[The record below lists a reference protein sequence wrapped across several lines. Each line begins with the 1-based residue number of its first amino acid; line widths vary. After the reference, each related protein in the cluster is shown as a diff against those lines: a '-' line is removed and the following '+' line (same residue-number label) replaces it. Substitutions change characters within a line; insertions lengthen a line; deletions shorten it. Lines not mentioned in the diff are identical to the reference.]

1 MAFVN
6 VLLLFGILAVSIPII
21 IQLLTRRH
29 TRRIPWGAMVFL
41 QAAMNKRKRKVLLE
55 DILLLACRCLL
66 PALAALALARPFVTP
81 GSRVPWVVVLPMI
94 LLAITLFGISFAMWR
109 YPKWRRL
116 SMAVSILL
124 AALSAAAVLLERK
137 LNLSRFGGGANK
149 DVALIVDGSSS
160 MSMTGSDGKT
170 NFENAIAEAEKYI
183 EGASRGTAFSLIL
196 GGPVPEILTPV
207 PVSDRRVLRDTLKRM
222 RPSQGTMRAPPALA
236 AAAVTLAAG
245 NNTVKQIIVAGDG
258 QTVGWDLTSE
268 GRWESIKAL
277 FGQLRTPPP
286 VIWRTLPLPASIRNL
301 AVSSVTLSR
310 EVVGADREVKV
321 RVTVSNPGTEAVTPG
336 GVSLAIGPKVLKAKD
351 ARQLEPGDS
360 QTFEFPH
367 TFEKPGAAVLT
378 ATVEAGDDLPEDD
391 TFRLVVPVLD
401 TLRVLVVDG
410 DGSGSP
416 LSRGSTYLSLA
427 LRPELAGKG
436 VSGAAAADSAA
447 AQAGYLL
454 ETVVEDVARAAART
468 DFSQFAAVA
477 LCNVPRLSDATLA
490 SLATYVRDGG
500 GLLLLPGARTKP
512 APLNMWAVDGE
523 PVLPMELGQWTS
535 RDPAAES
542 PPKIDTSSFSHDAL
556 RALRAGTDLGEVAPL
571 QRWTLKPG
579 FGGTAFQAATL
590 TDGSP
595 LIAIKTFGRG
605 TVALCGLPPDPV
617 ASDLPTRR
625 AFVPFV
631 HELVYWLSR
640 PMAADL
646 NVQPSDGA
654 TLLLAP
660 RLSSDPADGQQSGGL
675 TARYYSQRGFKG
687 DFVTRIDPGIEFNWG
702 NNAPDPKVPADN
714 FSAIWTGSVVA
725 PADGM
730 YVFRLG
736 CDDRGSLRIDP
747 VERAQRHRP
756 DSPARRPPRA
766 GRSADGGGLAGR
778 HREPALDT
786 AREEA
791 GGEDPR
797 VRVPSRIAR
806 GRPGEGSARR
816 DVPRGAFPERH
827 RHLAQDLAF
836 ALPGAL
842 RVQAHRWR
850 ELPVRA
856 RAVHRV
862 GRDAQVQRPR
872 GHRGEH
878 DARDL
883 AGAGRPAPQVR
894 LALAR
899 DEDRGRAVDPA
910 RLGLRQGDLAALR
923 DRGALLPRR
932 GDRALAVDLDPAPR
946 GPGDRRRLHQRGRDG
961 QGLLQGRPKEDQGP
975 VGPAVPAGPTPAA
988 RLGRER
994 RRSARRSARAP

>member
-29 TRRIPWGAMVFL
+29 TRKIMWGAMVFL

-81 GSRVPWVVVLPMI
+81 GSRVPWVIVLPMM

-116 SMAVSILL
+116 SMALSILL

-160 MSMTGSDGKT
+160 MSMTGSDGKS
-170 NFENAIAEAEKYI
+170 NFENAIDEAGKYI

-207 PVSDRRVLRDTLKRM
+207 PVSDRRVLLDTLKRM

-236 AAAVTLAAG
+236 AAAVTLATG
-245 NNTVKQIIVAGDG
+245 NNTVKQVIVAGDG

-286 VIWRTLPLPASIRNL
+286 VVWRTLPLPASIRNL

-401 TLRVLVVDG
+401 KLRVLVVDG

-436 VSGAAAADSAA
+436 ISGAAAADSSAA
-447 AQAGYLL
+447 KAGYLL

-468 DFSQFAAVA
+468 DFSAFAAVA

-490 SLATYVRDGG
+490 SLANYVRDGG

-512 APLNMWAVDGE
+512 APLNAWAVDGE
-523 PVLPMELGQWTS
+523 PVLPMELSQWTS

-542 PPKIDTSSFSHDAL
+542 PPRIDTASFSHDAL

-571 QRWTLKPG
+571 QRWSLKPG
-579 FGGTAFQAATL
+579 FGGAAFQAAAL

-595 LIAIKTFGRG
+595 LLAIKTFGRG

-631 HELVYWLSR
+631 HELVYYLSR

-660 RLSSDPADGQQSGGL
+660 RLSSGAADGQQTGGL

-687 DFVTRIDPGIEFNWG
+687 DFATRIDPGIDFNWG
-702 NNAPDPKVPADN
+702 NNAPHPKVPADN

-725 PADGM
+725 PADGI
-730 YVFRLG
+730 YTFQLG
-736 CDDRGSLRIDP
+736 CDDRGSLRIDGKQVAVVSQWNEP
-747 VERAQRHRP
+747 QS
-756 DSPARRPPRA
+756 SPPIRLRA
-766 GRSADGGGLAGR
+766 GRPVPIEVRMEEDAQGATASLRWQPPGKRQMEKIPASALRPGSLEVVQVKDPRGETFLAELSQDDSGTSLKISRSLFPGLYECKPSEGGSFPAVLAPCIAADGTLKFSVRAGTEESTMLAISQEQADR
-778 HREPALDT
+778 LRRFVSLSLAT
-786 AREEA
+786 KI
-791 GGEDPR
+791 EDVQSILR
-797 VRVPSRIAR
+797 
-806 GRPGEGSARR
+806 GSAFGKEIWRLFAIAVLFFLVAEIALSRWISIQRR
-816 DVPRGAFPERH
+816 EGQETDVDFTNEGEMGKASFK
-827 RHLAQDLAF
+827 D
-836 ALPGAL
+836 ALKKL
-842 RVQAHRWR
+842 K
-850 ELPVRA
+850 
-856 RAVHRV
+856 
-862 GRDAQVQRPR
+862 GR
-872 GHRGEH
+872 
-878 DARDL
+878 
-883 AGAGRPAPQVR
+883 
-894 LALAR
+894 
-899 DEDRGRAVDPA
+899 
-910 RLGLRQGDLAALR
+910 
-923 DRGALLPRR
+923 
-932 GDRALAVDLDPAPR
+932 
-946 GPGDRRRLHQRGRDG
+946 
-961 QGLLQGRPKEDQGP
+961 
-975 VGPAVPAGPTPAA
+975 
-988 RLGRER
+988 
-994 RRSARRSARAP
+994 

>member
-29 TRRIPWGAMVFL
+29 TRKIMWGAMVFL

-81 GSRVPWVVVLPMI
+81 GSRVPWVIVLPMM

-116 SMAVSILL
+116 SMALSIVL

-160 MSMTGSDGKT
+160 MSMTGSDGKS
-170 NFENAIAEAEKYI
+170 NFENAIEEAGKYI

-207 PVSDRRVLRDTLKRM
+207 PVSDRRVLLDTLKRM

-245 NNTVKQIIVAGDG
+245 NNTVKQVIVAGDG

-286 VIWRTLPLPASIRNL
+286 VVWRTLPLPASIRNL

-336 GVSLAIGPKVLKAKD
+336 GVSLSIGPKVLKAKD

-401 TLRVLVVDG
+401 KLRVLVVDG

-436 VSGAAAADSAA
+436 ISGAAAADSSAA
-447 AQAGYLL
+447 KAGYLL

-468 DFSQFAAVA
+468 DFSAFAAVA

-490 SLATYVRDGG
+490 SLANYVRDGG
-500 GLLLLPGARTKP
+500 GLLLLSGIIFVVFGDAQTR
-512 APLNMWAVDGE
+512 LFIVQR
-523 PVLPMELGQWTS
+523 VLP
-535 RDPAAES
+535 
-542 PPKIDTSSFSHDAL
+542 
-556 RALRAGTDLGEVAPL
+556 
-571 QRWTLKPG
+571 
-579 FGGTAFQAATL
+579 
-590 TDGSP
+590 GSP
-595 LIAIKTFGRG
+595 LAAVFG
-605 TVALCGLPPDPV
+605 
-617 ASDLPTRR
+617 
-625 AFVPFV
+625 
-631 HELVYWLSR
+631 
-640 PMAADL
+640 
-646 NVQPSDGA
+646 
-654 TLLLAP
+654 
-660 RLSSDPADGQQSGGL
+660 
-675 TARYYSQRGFKG
+675 QRG
-687 DFVTRIDPGIEFNWG
+687 
-702 NNAPDPKVPADN
+702 AA
-714 FSAIWTGSVVA
+714 
-725 PADGM
+725 
-730 YVFRLG
+730 
-736 CDDRGSLRIDP
+736 
-747 VERAQRHRP
+747 
-756 DSPARRPPRA
+756 
-766 GRSADGGGLAGR
+766 
-778 HREPALDT
+778 
-786 AREEA
+786 
-791 GGEDPR
+791 
-797 VRVPSRIAR
+797 
-806 GRPGEGSARR
+806 
-816 DVPRGAFPERH
+816 
-827 RHLAQDLAF
+827 
-836 ALPGAL
+836 
-842 RVQAHRWR
+842 
-850 ELPVRA
+850 A
-856 RAVHRV
+856 RAV
-862 GRDAQVQRPR
+862 GQVSGVPR
-872 GHRGEH
+872 AALGTSHGDQTSDQTSLYHSSRTGKSPAFESGG
-878 DARDL
+878 
-883 AGAGRPAPQVR
+883 GAGERFCGA
-894 LALAR
+894 
-899 DEDRGRAVDPA
+899 DPA
-910 RLGLRQGDLAALR
+910 LRKVSLC
-923 DRGALLPRR
+923 
-932 GDRALAVDLDPAPR
+932 
-946 GPGDRRRLHQRGRDG
+946 
-961 QGLLQGRPKEDQGP
+961 
-975 VGPAVPAGPTPAA
+975 A
-988 RLGRER
+988 RLTPPSR
-994 RRSARRSARAP
+994 RRSDKWITSERISWEGGTPGFRASSTLPDGRWSSSSACTRC